1 LHLPKIIFTFAKV
14 KHHNNLKKE
23 VMARP
28 IKDTPILYG
37 KNAIR
42 MLEEIKNVK
51 PLPEERIARIK
62 QACISLNQIQE
73 NLTKKPE

>member
-1 LHLPKIIFTFAKV
+1 
-14 KHHNNLKKE
+14 
-23 VMARP
+23 MARP